1 MKQLLAAMQFM
12 TRLPVPASW
21 TADLP
26 VDSYARGVF
35 WLPVVGLMVGVLC
48 ALVFALGQHWF
59 GVPMAALLTVM
70 ANGLVT
76 GAFHLDGLADTCDG
90 IFSARQRERM
100 LEIMRDSRIG
110 TNGALA
116 LIFAVALRMA
126 AIMALSLHNL
136 GALPFIV
143 SAPVV
148 SRALISLLMY
158 RQRYAR
164 EAGMGNV
171 FIGKISGWG
180 LVLTLLVGVLLT
192 LLIAGLT
199 GVAAALV
206 AGALAFGYRAKINR
220 TLGGQTGD
228 TLGCGV
234 ELFEWLFLLAALGL
248 TR

>member
-1 MKQLLAAMQFM
+1 MKQLFAAMQFM

-26 VDSYARGVF
+26 VDSYARGIF

-48 ALVFALGQHWF
+48 ALVFDLAQHWF
-59 GVPMAALLTVM
+59 GIPMAALLTVV

-76 GAFHLDGLADTCDG
+76 GAFHLDGMADTCDG
-90 IFSARQRERM
+90 IFSARKRERM

-126 AIMALSLHNL
+126 AIMALSQDTM
-136 GALPFIV
+136 GAIPFIV
-143 SAPVV
+143 CAPVV
-148 SRALISLLMY
+148 SRALVSLLMY
-158 RQRYAR
+158 RQHYAR
-164 EAGMGNV
+164 EEGMGNV
-171 FIGKISGWG
+171 FIGKISGSG
-180 LVLTLLVGVLLT
+180 FVLTLLVGVLLT
-192 LLIAGLT
+192 LAIAGLT

-206 AGALAFGYRAKINR
+206 VCALAFGYRAKINH

-228 TLGCGV
+228 TLGCGI

-248 TR
+248 AR